1 MHWRSLAVEGARG
14 EGRALQRLDD
24 PTPDRFVPASEQ
36 PDSAHWNV
44 ARAYA
49 ALAQDLIRGTLVAPG
64 FGEATACHR
73 LIAAIQA
80 AAWTGH
86 TQTLGK
92 DPS

>member
-1 MHWRSLAVEGARG
+1 
-14 EGRALQRLDD
+14 
-24 PTPDRFVPASEQ
+24 
-36 PDSAHWNV
+36 
-44 ARAYA
+44 
-49 ALAQDLIRGTLVAPG
+49 LIRGTLVAPG
-64 FGEATACHR
+64 FDEATACHR